1 MWGIKEGSALSNIQ
15 DFPLSQCLVHD
26 PMHVL
31 TEGIVPYEMALML
44 YSFVYCKNYF
54 SLAYLNAQM
63 ENFAFSY
70 LDSSHKSEKID
81 QKQLATDKKI
91 KQTSASILTLC
102 YVLPFLI
109 GHKVKRD
116 DEIWKNFVRLTNN
129 NASYITTC

>member
-1 MWGIKEGSALSNIQ
+1 MGNKEASALSNIK

-44 YSFVYCKNYF
+44 YSFVYCNYF
-54 SLAYLNAQM
+54 SLDYLNAQM
-63 ENFAFSY
+63 ETLAFSY
-70 LDSSHKSEKID
+70 LDSSHKPEKID

-109 GHKVKRD
+109 GYKVKRD
-116 DEIWKNFVRLTNN
+116 D
-129 NASYITTC
+129 